1 MTVKARRF
9 RIGLAAATLA
19 VATAASWI
27 ANSAHAG
34 TLAVNVAFKGASQRA
49 VWQSVFDDFH
59 KAHPDIDVKASFIDE
74 EATRCNC
81 LAGSPPSRPTS

>member
-34 TLAVNVAFKGASQRA
+34 TLAVNVAFKGASSARCG
-49 VWQSVFDDFH
+49 SRY
-59 KAHPDIDVKASFIDE
+59 STTS
-74 EATRCNC
+74 TR
-81 LAGSPPSRPTS
+81 RIPTST